1 VVLSWLSS
9 KRSEAARLAE
19 AAFEAS
25 PLPTLL
31 VHADGDAAAN
41 AAWRRLFG
49 DADAPAPPAP
59 GQFAG
64 DGAARTLEGLRAAA
78 AAGQAGEAELRLAG
92 EEARWVRLAV
102 VPLAPNG
109 PKTAEDTQAAGTMWT
124 AEDVSAARR
133 YRPSFDDAPVG
144 VVLLDLDGR
153 IEACNRAFA
162 DGVGLSAERAAGRT
176 FAEFVAAG
184 ADKLPGWLATACVG
198 TDAPPPLE
206 VKLKGQTETE
216 VALFA
221 GRISS
226 TEGRAAGLVVHV
238 TSMSAQKTLEAQFF
252 QSQKMELIGQLAG
265 GIAHDFNNLL
275 TAMIG
280 FCDLLLLRHSSK
292 DQSFG
297 DIMQIKQNA
306 NRAANLVR
314 QLLAFSR
321 RQTLQPKVLNLTD
334 VLAELS
340 HLLQRLIGAN
350 IQLKL
355 VHGRDLGLVKVD
367 HSQFEQVVINLAVNA
382 RDAME
387 RGGVLTIRTG
397 DLRKGDARIGEFK
410 GLPDADYVFL
420 EVADTGCGI
429 PEENLTKIFEPF
441 FTTKPVG
448 SGTGLGLAT
457 VYGIVNQ
464 TGGQIHVSSK
474 VGVGTTFTIFLPR
487 VEREAGAAEA
497 AAEAE
502 AKRDLTGAG
511 TVLLVEDEDAVRRFG
526 VRALQNKGYKVIE
539 ARDGEDA
546 LEVLGKNGAKIDLV
560 ITDVMMPGVDGP
572 TLIRRVRETHP
583 DLKVIFI
590 SGYAEDSFR
599 KRLGE
604 GEQVHFLPKPFS
616 LQQLAGKVK
625 EVMHASG

>member
-1 VVLSWLSS
+1 VL
-9 KRSEAARLAE
+9 
-19 AAFEAS
+19 
-25 PLPTLL
+25 
-31 VHADGDAAAN
+31 
-41 AAWRRLFG
+41 
-49 DADAPAPPAP
+49 
-59 GQFAG
+59 
-64 DGAARTLEGLRAAA
+64 
-78 AAGQAGEAELRLAG
+78 
-92 EEARWVRLAV
+92 
-102 VPLAPNG
+102 
-109 PKTAEDTQAAGTMWT
+109 WT
-124 AEDVSAARR
+124 AEDVSAERR
-133 YRPSFDDAPVG
+133 YRPSFDHAPVG
-144 VVLLDLDGR
+144 IVLLDLDGR

-162 DGVGLSAERAAGRT
+162 DAVGLAAERAWGRT
-176 FAEFVAAG
+176 FSEFVAAG
-184 ADKLPGWLATACVG
+184 ADKLGGWFASARKG
-198 TDAPPPLE
+198 PDAPPPLE
-206 VKLKGQTETE
+206 VKLQGATPSE

-221 GRISS
+221 GRIAESP
-226 TEGRAAGLVVHV
+226 GRAGGLVVHV
-238 TSMSAQKTLEAQFF
+238 TNMSAQKALEAQFF

-355 VHGRDLGLVKVD
+355 IHGRDIGLVKVD

-387 RGGVLTIRTG
+387 QGGVLTIRTG
-397 DLRKGDARIGEFK
+397 DLRKGDPRIAEVK
-410 GLPDADYVFL
+410 NLPDADYVFL

-429 PEENLTKIFEPF
+429 PEENLGKIFEPF

-464 TGGQIHVSSK
+464 TGGHIHVTSK

-487 VEREAGAAEA
+487 FEREAGAEAA

-546 LEVLGKNGAKIDLV
+546 LDVLGKSGGRIDLV

-583 DLKVIFI
+583 ELKVIFI